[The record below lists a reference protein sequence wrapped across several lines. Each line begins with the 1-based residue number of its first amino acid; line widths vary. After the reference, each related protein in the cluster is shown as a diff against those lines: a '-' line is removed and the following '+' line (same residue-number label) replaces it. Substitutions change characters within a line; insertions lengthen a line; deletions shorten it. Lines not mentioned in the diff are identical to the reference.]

1 MTTEKQKKRFRI
13 TDEAPFEALRIIVSI
28 LIALVVTFIVLCVVI
43 EGDSLPQR
51 IGNAWTTFIALM
63 TYPCKNLFYFGY
75 VLVKMVPLTFA
86 GLATL
91 LYFRTGL
98 FNLSTEGIF
107 YFAGVA
113 CTYFAVSE
121 TRLTGNAFIDSAI
134 CIIAAGLCGGVIAL
148 LPGILKAK
156 FQADEMVISLM
167 MNNILFGIGF
177 WIIKTYLATTGV
189 TGTSSAPFVQSARLT
204 TIIPKTQVHSG
215 IILVLI
221 MVVFVYIL
229 LFKTKIGYAIRI
241 TGLNQNF
248 ARYSGMGAFGLF
260 MVVHFLAGFIGG
272 MGSAVEAARRIPE
285 LHLVTASGDLGFTGA
300 LMAMLGKNH
309 PIGVAVAAF
318 GISYSRASAQLL
330 ANSSPVIDIKLVSVV
345 EVILTLLIS
354 SQYFLRGWRERQLL
368 KEEKI

>member
-13 TDEAPFEALRIIVSI
+13 TDEGPFEALRIIVSI

-43 EGDSLPQR
+43 EGDTLPQR
-51 IGNAWTTFIALM
+51 LGNAWTTFIALM

-121 TRLTGNAFIDSAI
+121 TRLTGNGFIDSAI
-134 CIIAAGLCGGVIAL
+134 CILAAGLCGGIIAL
-148 LPGILKAK
+148 LPGVLKAK

-221 MVVFVYIL
+221 MVVLVYIL
-229 LFKTKIGYAIRI
+229 LFKTKLGYAIRI

-272 MGSAVEAARRIPE
+272 MGSAVELLGVYQSFTWSQLP
-285 LHLVTASGDLGFTGA
+285 GLGFTGA

-318 GISYSRASAQLL
+318 GISYLRASAQLL

>member
-13 TDEAPFEALRIIVSI
+13 TDEAPFEALRSIVSI

-167 MNNILFGIGF
+167 MNNMS
-177 WIIKTYLATTGV
+177 ATV
-189 TGTSSAPFVQSARLT
+189 LFVQ
-204 TIIPKTQVHSG
+204 
-215 IILVLI
+215 
-221 MVVFVYIL
+221 
-229 LFKTKIGYAIRI
+229 IRH
-241 TGLNQNF
+241 
-248 ARYSGMGAFGLF
+248 F
-260 MVVHFLAGFIGG
+260 MIY
-272 MGSAVEAARRIPE
+272 
-285 LHLVTASGDLGFTGA
+285 HL
-300 LMAMLGKNH
+300 
-309 PIGVAVAAF
+309 
-318 GISYSRASAQLL
+318 
-330 ANSSPVIDIKLVSVV
+330 
-345 EVILTLLIS
+345 
-354 SQYFLRGWRERQLL
+354 
-368 KEEKI
+368 